1 MAEVIKMPK
10 MSDTMTEGVIA
21 AWHKKVGDTVKSGD
35 ILAEVETDKATMELE
50 SYEDGTLLYIGPK
63 EQDSVPVDGVLAI
76 IGKQGENIDSLLK
89 EISNGGSAAPKEEK
103 SAPAPAAA
111 PAPAEEKEEN
121 IDTSSIDA
129 NVITMPKMSDTMQE
143 GTIVAWHK
151 KVGDKVKSGDLLAEV
166 ETDKATMELESYED
180 GTLLYIGVEEG
191 NAVAVDAIIAI
202 IGKEGADYKALLS
215 KGSKS
220 KAVPAAET
228 KPEPS
233 AESEA
238 PKQAEATSAAASDSD
253 ERVKI
258 SPLARRIAKDK
269 GIDPKELRGSGE
281 GGRIIK
287 KDIEN
292 FTPSA
297 KPAAAAQ
304 AQKGAPAV
312 TTAPVG
318 QESFSEVNVSQM
330 RKTIARRLAE
340 SKFSAPHF
348 YVTMEINMDR
358 AIEARKTMNE
368 YAGTKISFNDLVIK
382 ATAAALRKHPKVN
395 SSWRGDKIRYNEH
408 VHIGMAVAVE
418 EGLLVPVIRFAD
430 SKSLSQISAEAKDF
444 GAKAKNKQLQPSDWE
459 GNTFTISNLGMFGV
473 EDFTAIINPPDAC
486 ILAVGGIKET
496 VIVKNGQMQVGNVMK
511 VTLSCD
517 HRVVDGAL
525 AAGFLQTLKGLL
537 EDPVRILV

>member
-220 KAVPAAET
+220 KAAPAAET

-233 AESEA
+233 THSEA